1 MDHGMQQLASAGP
14 ENLDAEAKQNEG
26 REPHGDIGATGSQQA
41 LDAVG
46 VGKTHENGDSNHE
59 NGANGGKHQHD
70 LIGRTRIGAPGQ
82 SETDDDRDG
91 PGPGRKRQSQ
101 RMEGLIERTGQRP
114 FLLRGF
120 QVLLATLAQQLP
132 SGNGDDE
139 AAGDAKDRY

>member
-1 MDHGMQQLASAGP
+1 MK
-14 ENLDAEAKQNEG
+14 AES
-26 REPHGDIGATGSQQA
+26 RTATRVPAGSQQA

-101 RMEGLIERTGQRP
+101 RMEGLIEWTGQRP

-120 QVLLATLAQQLP
+120 QVLLATLLSSFHPAMATMKP
-132 SGNGDDE
+132 PATRRTGIE
-139 AAGDAKDRY
+139 MP